1 VTEKNVHLVKVPL
14 RADRLAA
21 LARRRQVPVRDLDA
35 DYLAHCL
42 LRELWQEA
50 APAPFLLKGNGRVI
64 DVLGYS
70 RAGRDALIDRARA
83 FGDPAVLDAIDD
95 LDAVA
100 AKEMPRLETGR
111 RVGFRVRACPVVR
124 LAKGRCDHR
133 AGAEIDAFLARCF
146 EVGPSQNVDRE
157 EVYRAWLAKRFE
169 NREVAGVEL
178 VETRVIAIARERFIR
193 RTQGEQREA
202 RRIER
207 PDVTFAGELV
217 VTNGVALLRF
227 LAHGIGRHRAF
238 GFGALM
244 LVPPGQ
250 QQAED

>member
-1 VTEKNVHLVKVPL
+1 VTEEKVHLVKVPL
-14 RADRLAA
+14 RADRVAA
-21 LARRRQVPVRDLDA
+21 IARRRQVPVRDLDA

-42 LRELWQEA
+42 LRELWQDA

-70 RAGRDALIDRARA
+70 RAGRDALIDRART

-100 AKEMPRLETGR
+100 VKEMPRLETGR

-146 EVGPSQNVDRE
+146 ELGPSQKVDRQ

-169 NREVAGVEL
+169 NQEVTGVEL
-178 VETRVIAIARERFIR
+178 VDTRIIGIARERFIR

-207 PDVTFAGELV
+207 PDVTFGGEV
-217 VTNGVALLRF
+217 IVTNGETLLRF
-227 LAHGIGRHRAF
+227 LAHGLGRHRAF
-238 GFGALM
+238 GFGAIM
-244 LVPPGQ
+244 LVPPGEQ
-250 QQAED
+250 

>member
-1 VTEKNVHLVKVPL
+1 MTEEKVHLVKVPL
-14 RADRLAA
+14 RADRVAA
-21 LARRRQVPVRDLDA
+21 IARRRQVSVRDLDT

-70 RAGRDALIDRARA
+70 QAGREVLLERART
-83 FGDPAVLDAIDD
+83 FGDPAILDAIDD

-100 AKEMPRLETGR
+100 AKEMPRLEPGR

-124 LAKGRCDHR
+124 LSKARCDHR

-146 EVGPSQNVDRE
+146 ELGPGQAVDRQ
-157 EVYRAWLAKRFE
+157 EVYRAWLGKRFE
-169 NREVAGVEL
+169 KQEMTGVEL
-178 VETRVIAIARERFIR
+178 VSSSVLGIARERFMR

-207 PDVTFAGELV
+207 PDVTFGGEFIV
-217 VTNGVALLRF
+217 RDGGALLRF
-227 LAHGIGRHRAF
+227 LAHGLGRHRAF
-238 GFGALM
+238 GFGAVM
-244 LVPPGQ
+244 LVPPG
-250 QQAED
+250 